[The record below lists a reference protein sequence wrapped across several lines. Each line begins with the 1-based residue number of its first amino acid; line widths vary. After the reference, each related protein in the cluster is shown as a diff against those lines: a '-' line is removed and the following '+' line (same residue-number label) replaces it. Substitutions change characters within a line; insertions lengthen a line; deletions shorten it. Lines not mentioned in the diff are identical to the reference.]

1 MSSGG
6 HDGRVAKLLEASKV
20 AKLRA
25 QELTYDEVDRPAAVP
40 PIGYAHFSRTHQIA
54 ASTDFGVAGRA
65 LMTWQVQ
72 ARSGLR
78 IFASSL
84 EVEPGAVVIM
94 RLGVGVVALS
104 IPCRVVDVIDEPDS
118 QGFSYGSL
126 PGHPESGEES
136 FLLQRTP
143 GGVTTFT
150 VSAFSR
156 PASRLA
162 KLGGPL
168 TTAVQRFMTEKP
180 DRRSP
185 HPAGPPPRQ
194 SRPAAATGHPS
205 GQRYQRHPADPPAPK
220 NHQQQQRNG
229 TSDKPP

>member
-1 MSSGG
+1 VSTSTLLSRSLSVDVLSTSMPSELVLSSGG

-20 AKLRA
+20 AKLRS
-25 QELTYDEVDRPAAVP
+25 QELTYDEVDRPVAVP
-40 PIGYAHFSRTHQIA
+40 PVGYAHFSRTHQIA

-168 TTAVQRFMTEKP
+168 TTAVQRFMT
-180 DRRSP
+180 DRYL
-185 HPAGPPPRQ
+185 HALG
-194 SRPAAATGHPS
+194 
-205 GQRYQRHPADPPAPK
+205 
-220 NHQQQQRNG
+220 
-229 TSDKPP
+229 

>member
-1 MSSGG
+1 M
-6 HDGRVAKLLEASKV
+6 ANLLEASKV

-25 QELTYDEVDRPAAVP
+25 QELTYEQVARPVAVP

-54 ASTDFGVAGRA
+54 ASTDFAVAGRA

-84 EVEPGAVVIM
+84 EVATGAVVIM
-94 RLGVGVVALS
+94 RLGVGVMALS
-104 IPCRVVDVIDEPDS
+104 IPCRVVDVIDEQHR

-143 GGVTTFT
+143 AGVTTFT

-168 TTAVQRFMTEKP
+168 TTKVQRSMT
-180 DRRSP
+180 
-185 HPAGPPPRQ
+185 G
-194 SRPAAATGHPS
+194 
-205 GQRYQRHPADPPAPK
+205 RYLHAL
-220 NHQQQQRNG
+220 G
-229 TSDKPP
+229 